1 MKKKLLVLLMAAV
14 LMMSIFAC
22 TDQSST
28 SSQDNTKDTIQEE
41 VTQVETDD
49 SEEVVITEKAEK
61 ELEEENVNEQ
71 DEKVMKTIKVYYS
84 DDQAENLVE
93 KQIDIELVSGELL
106 EEKVIESLKVKP
118 EDSNIH
124 SVIDENVKINSVK
137 VEDDRIAKVDL
148 DKEGLSGSST
158 QEYFLKD
165 AIILTLTDLDSVDK
179 VQFLVDGEVV
189 ETLMGHIDVSKPFTR
204 QDVETNIIK
213 D

>member
-41 VTQVETDD
+41 VKQVETDD
-49 SEEVVITEKAEK
+49 SEEIVITET
-61 ELEEENVNEQ
+61 ELEEE
-71 DEKVMKTIKVYYS
+71 KVIKTVKVYYS

-93 KQIDIELVSGELL
+93 KQIDIELASGELL

-124 SVIDENVKINSVK
+124 SVIDENIKINSVK
-137 VEDDRIAKVDL
+137 VEDDKIAKVDL
-148 DKEGLSGSST
+148 AKEGLSGSST

-165 AIILTLTDLDSVDK
+165 AIILALTDLDSVDK